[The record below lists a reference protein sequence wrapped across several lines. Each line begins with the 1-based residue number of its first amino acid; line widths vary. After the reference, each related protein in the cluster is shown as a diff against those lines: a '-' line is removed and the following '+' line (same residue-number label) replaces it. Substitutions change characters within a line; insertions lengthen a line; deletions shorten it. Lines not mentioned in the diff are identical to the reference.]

1 MKIEIS
7 RSADSGK
14 WEFKIDDVVITAQS
28 TLTKLLF
35 KAYKYVKSQGD

>member
-1 MKIEIS
+1 MKIDIT
-7 RSADSGK
+7 RSANNAK
-14 WEFKIDDVVITAQS
+14 WIFSIDDKVITTQT

>member
-7 RSADSGK
+7 RSAETAK
-14 WEFKIDDVVITAQS
+14 WELKIDDKLITTQS

-35 KAYKYVKSQGD
+35 KAYKYVQSQGN